1 MLKKWYFIDKTLPF
15 VDDIPFFYLYLEK
28 LKYLTHGQL
37 YNNLGNIFNSDALF
51 QNLCCRGF

>member
-1 MLKKWYFIDKTLPF
+1 MDNYIITLGTYLILML
-15 VDDIPFFYLYLEK
+15 FFK
-28 LKYLTHGQL
+28 IYLTHGQL